1 MLFRSLRGRY
11 PVTGKH
17 AKIFKN
23 VDSEIGIRKIAEC
36 KNKEDCQKIRF
47 HMNKYEDKWE
57 RILIKN
63 ENEVEII

>member
-1 MLFRSLRGRY
+1 LLRGRY
-11 PVTGKH
+11 PVTGKY

-23 VDSEIGIRKIAEC
+23 VDSEIGIRKIAEY
-36 KNKEDCQKIRF
+36 KIKEDFQKIRF

-57 RILIKN
+57 RILIQN